1 MKSSVLPG
9 RAGNSSTGVP
19 RRTVLSAGAMLGAG
33 SLLAGAA
40 NVFAQKGDTIK
51 IGSAR
56 ALTGL
61 VASSFAPLYVSVKI
75 AVEEINAAGG
85 VLGRALEVI
94 EADDESSPAKE
105 PAVMRRLIDGGA
117 QALLG
122 PVGSSHTLAAVPTT
136 TAAKMIHA
144 GGGWA
149 EELADGVKY
158 PYHYQFTYNTGHQGE
173 AIARQIVEK
182 LKLKKVGILQENSGL
197 GESGGAATTRA
208 LKKFGLEPVAVEVYP
223 TTATDLKVYLA
234 KLRAAGT
241 EAIVLWNSPAQG
253 MLLTAAGL
261 QAMKWYPAILGGNS
275 LFSNTVLE
283 NTDPEVLK
291 NAYGTLIRTMTYS
304 STEAP
309 GARQQAYAK
318 KVVTYPESKF
328 WEINAAISPFYD
340 FLHLLKVVVE
350 AEKRFDSERIK
361 KAFDAVKGYP
371 GMIGSISFSPEN
383 HCALTGDQMVMAT
396 LSSGKDPRA
405 MHVFRERA

>member
-1 MKSSVLPG
+1 MTTSNPARHPATSRVGMSRRAVL
-9 RAGNSSTGVP
+9 ATGP
-19 RRTVLSAGAMLGAG
+19 ALFGG
-33 SLLAGAA
+33 SLLAGAQS
-40 NVFAQKGDTIK
+40 VFAQKGDTIK

-56 ALTGL
+56 AMTGL

-85 VLGRALEVI
+85 ILGRPIEII

-105 PAVMRRLIDGGA
+105 PAVMRKLIDSGVM
-117 QALLG
+117 ALLG
-122 PVGSSHTLAAVPTT
+122 PVGSSHTIAAATTT
-136 TAAKMIHA
+136 TAAKIIHA

-149 EELADGVKY
+149 EELADGLKY

-173 AIARQIVEK
+173 AIARMIVDK
-182 LKLKKVGILQENSGL
+182 LKLKKVGILQENSAL

-208 LKKFGLEPVAVEVYP
+208 LKKRGVDPVGVEVYP
-223 TTATDLKVYLA
+223 PNATDLKVYLN
-234 KLRAAGT
+234 KLRAAG
-241 EAIVLWNSPAQG
+241 ADALVLWNSPVQG

-261 QAMKWYPAILGGNS
+261 QAMKWYPALLGGNS

-291 NAYGTLIRTMTYS
+291 NAYGTLIKTMTYS
-304 STEAP
+304 ATESP
-309 GARQQAYAK
+309 GPRQVAYAK
-318 KVVTYPESKF
+318 RVVTFPEAKF

-340 FLHLLKVVVE
+340 YLHLLKQVVE
-350 AEKRFDSERIK
+350 TEKRFDTERIK
-361 KAFDAVKGYP
+361 KAFDATRNYD

-396 LSSGKDPRA
+396 LLSGKDPRS

>member
-1 MKSSVLPG
+1 MTRSTPPLHPATSRAGISRRSVLAASPALFG
-9 RAGNSSTGVP
+9 
-19 RRTVLSAGAMLGAG
+19 G
-33 SLLAGAA
+33 SLLAGAQS
-40 NVFAQKGDTIK
+40 VYAQKGDTIK

-56 ALTGL
+56 ATTGL

-85 VLGRALEVI
+85 ILGRQIEII

-105 PAVMRRLIDGGA
+105 PAVMRKLIDSGA

-122 PVGSSHTLAAVPTT
+122 PVGSSHTIAAVTTT
-136 TAAKMIHA
+136 TASKVIHA

-173 AIARQIVEK
+173 AIARLIVEK

-197 GESGGAATTRA
+197 GESGGAATIRA
-208 LKKFGLEPVAVEVYP
+208 LKKRGLDPVAVEVYP
-223 TTATDLKVYLA
+223 PTATDLKVYLN
-234 KLRAAGT
+234 KLRAAG
-241 EAIVLWNSPAQG
+241 ADAVVLWNSPVQG

-261 QAMKWYPAILGGNS
+261 QSMKWYPALLGGNS

-291 NAYGTLIRTMTYS
+291 NAYGTLIKTMTYS
-304 STEAP
+304 ATESP
-309 GARQQAYAK
+309 GPRQVAYAK
-318 KVVTYPESKF
+318 RVVTFPEAKF

-340 FLHLLKVVVE
+340 YLHLLKQVVE
-350 AEKRFDSERIK
+350 TEKRFDTERIK
-361 KAFDAVKGYP
+361 KAFDATRNYD

-396 LSSGKDPRA
+396 LLSGKDPRS

>member
-1 MKSSVLPG
+1 MNRQTSSLANTTVKQ
-9 RAGNSSTGVP
+9 GVT
-19 RRTVLSAGAMLGAG
+19 RRSMLSAGALLSGG
-33 SLLAGAA
+33 SMLAGAA
-40 NVFAQKGDTIK
+40 NVFAQKADTIK

-56 ALTGL
+56 AMTGL

-85 VLGRALEVI
+85 ILGRQLEVI

-105 PAVMRRLIDGGA
+105 PAVMRRLIDSGA

-122 PVGSSHTLAAVPTT
+122 PVGSSHTMAAVATT
-136 TAAKMIHA
+136 TSAKVIHA

-149 EELADGVKY
+149 EELADGIKY

-173 AIARQIVEK
+173 AIARHIVEK

-197 GESGGAATTRA
+197 GESGGAATKRS
-208 LKKFGLEPVAVEVYP
+208 LKKYGIEPVAVEVYP
-223 TTATDLKVYLA
+223 TTATELKVYLN
-234 KLRAAGT
+234 KIRAAGA
-241 EAIVLWNSPAQG
+241 EALVLWNSPAQG

-261 QAMKWYPAILGGNS
+261 QSMKWYPALLGGNS
-275 LFSNTVLE
+275 LFSNVVLE

-291 NAYGTLIRTMTYS
+291 NAYGTLIKTMTYS
-304 STEAP
+304 ASESP
-309 GARQQAYAK
+309 GARQTAYVK
-318 KVVTYPESKF
+318 RVVTFPESKA

-340 FLHLLKVVVE
+340 YLHLLKVVVE
-350 AEKRFDSERIK
+350 EEKRFDSERIK
-361 KAFDAVKGYP
+361 KAFDSVKNYP
-371 GMIGSISFSPEN
+371 GMIGSISFTPQN

-396 LSSGKDPRA
+396 LLSGKDPKS

>member
-1 MKSSVLPG
+1 MNSHQKSVFPS
-9 RAGNSSTGVP
+9 
-19 RRTVLSAGAMLGAG
+19 RRTVLSAGMALTGG
-33 SLLAGAA
+33 SLLAGAHS
-40 NVFAQKGDTIK
+40 VFAQTGDTLK

-56 ALTGL
+56 AMTGL

-85 VLGRALEVI
+85 ILGRKLEII

-105 PAVMRRLIDGGA
+105 PAVVRRLLDSGA

-122 PVGSSHTLAAVPTT
+122 PVGSSHTLAAVTT
-136 TAAKMIHA
+136 STAAKVIHA

-149 EELADGVKY
+149 EELADGVKF

-173 AIARQIVEK
+173 AIARHIVEK

-208 LKKFGLEPVAVEVYP
+208 LKKFGIEPVSIEVYP
-223 TTATDLKVYLA
+223 PTATDLKVYLN
-234 KLRAAGT
+234 KIRAAG
-241 EAIVLWNSPAQG
+241 ADALVLWNSPVQG

-261 QAMKWYPAILGGNS
+261 QSMKWYPALLGGNS
-275 LFSNTVLE
+275 LFSNTVLD

-291 NAYGTLIRTMTYS
+291 NAYGTLIKTMTYS
-304 STEAP
+304 ATEAP
-309 GARQQAYAK
+309 GARQVAHAK
-318 KVVTYPESKF
+318 KVVTFPESRF

-340 FLHLLKVVVE
+340 YLHLLKQVVE
-350 AEKRFDSERIK
+350 TEKRFDTERIK
-361 KAFDAVKGYP
+361 KAFDATKNYP
-371 GMIGSISFSPEN
+371 GMIGSISFTPEN

-396 LSSGKDPRA
+396 LLSGKDPQS

>member
-1 MKSSVLPG
+1 MTRSTPPLHPATSRAGISRRSVLAASPALFG
-9 RAGNSSTGVP
+9 
-19 RRTVLSAGAMLGAG
+19 G
-33 SLLAGAA
+33 SLLAGAQS
-40 NVFAQKGDTIK
+40 VYAQKGDTIK

-56 ALTGL
+56 AMTGL

-85 VLGRALEVI
+85 ILGRQIEII

-105 PAVMRRLIDGGA
+105 PAVMRKLIDSGA

-122 PVGSSHTLAAVPTT
+122 PVGSSHTIAAVTT
-136 TAAKMIHA
+136 TTSSKVIHA

-173 AIARQIVEK
+173 AIARLIVEK

-197 GESGGAATTRA
+197 GESGGAATIRA
-208 LKKFGLEPVAVEVYP
+208 LKKRGLDPVAVEVYP
-223 TTATDLKVYLA
+223 PTATDLKVYLN
-234 KLRAAGT
+234 KLRAAG
-241 EAIVLWNSPAQG
+241 ADAVVLWNSPVQG

-261 QAMKWYPAILGGNS
+261 QSMKWYPALLGGNS

-291 NAYGTLIRTMTYS
+291 NAYGTLIKTMTYS
-304 STEAP
+304 ATESP
-309 GARQQAYAK
+309 GARQVAYAK
-318 KVVTYPESKF
+318 RVVTFPEAKF

-340 FLHLLKVVVE
+340 YLHLLKQVVE
-350 AEKRFDSERIK
+350 TEKRFDTERIK
-361 KAFDAVKGYP
+361 KAFDATRNYD
-371 GMIGSISFSPEN
+371 GMIGSISFTPEN

-396 LSSGKDPRA
+396 LLSGKDPRS

>member
-1 MKSSVLPG
+1 MSPQRSLASP
-9 RAGNSSTGVP
+9 N
-19 RRTVLSAGAMLGAG
+19 RRTVLSSGMALAGG
-33 SLLAGAA
+33 SLLAGAHS
-40 NVFAQKGDTIK
+40 VFAQTGDTLK

-85 VLGRALEVI
+85 ILGRKLEIV

-105 PAVMRRLIDGGA
+105 PAVVRRLLDSGA

-122 PVGSSHTLAAVPTT
+122 PVGSSHTMAAVTT
-136 TAAKMIHA
+136 STAAKVIHA

-149 EELADGVKY
+149 EELADGVKF

-173 AIARQIVEK
+173 AIARHIVEK

-197 GESGGAATTRA
+197 GESGGAATTRS

-223 TTATDLKVYLA
+223 ANATDLKVYLN
-234 KLRAAGT
+234 KIRAAG
-241 EAIVLWNSPAQG
+241 ADALVLWNSPVQG

-261 QAMKWYPAILGGNS
+261 QSMKWYPALLGGNS

-283 NTDPEVLK
+283 TTDPEVLK
-291 NAYGTLIRTMTYS
+291 NAYGTLIKTMTYS
-304 STEAP
+304 DSEAP
-309 GARQQAYAK
+309 GARQVAYAK
-318 KVVTYPESKF
+318 RVVTFPESKF

-340 FLHLLKVVVE
+340 YLHLLKQVVE
-350 AEKRFDSERIK
+350 SEKRFDTERIK
-361 KAFDAVKGYP
+361 KAFDATKNYP
-371 GMIGSISFSPEN
+371 GMIGSISFTAEN

-396 LSSGKDPRA
+396 LLSGKDPKS
-405 MHVFRERA
+405 MHVFRQRA

>member
-1 MKSSVLPG
+1 MNASKPSLHA
-9 RAGNSSTGVP
+9 R
-19 RRTVLSAGAMLGAG
+19 SAGGISRRSVVAAGPVLLGS
-33 SLLAGAA
+33 SLFAGAQS
-40 NVFAQKGDTIK
+40 VFALKGDTIK

-56 ALTGL
+56 AMTGL

-75 AVEEINAAGG
+75 AVEEINASGG
-85 VLGRALEVI
+85 MLGRPIEII

-105 PAVMRRLIDGGA
+105 PAVMRKLIDGGA

-122 PVGSSHTLAAVPTT
+122 PVGSSHTMAAVATTT
-136 TAAKMIHA
+136 TAKVIHA

-149 EELADGVKY
+149 EELADGIKY

-173 AIARQIVEK
+173 AIARLITEK

-208 LKKFGLEPVAVEVYP
+208 LKKRGLEPVAVEVYP
-223 TTATDLKVYLA
+223 PNATDLKVYLN
-234 KLRAAGT
+234 KLRSAGAD
-241 EAIVLWNSPAQG
+241 AIVLWNSPVQG
-253 MLLTAAGL
+253 MLLTASGL
-261 QAMKWYPAILGGNS
+261 QALKWYPALLGGNS

-291 NAYGTLIRTMTYS
+291 NAYGTLIKTMTYTD
-304 STEAP
+304 TEAP
-309 GARQQAYAK
+309 GARQVAYAK
-318 KVVTYPESKF
+318 RVVTFPESKF

-340 FLHLLKVVVE
+340 YLHLLRQVVDT
-350 AEKRFDSERIK
+350 EKRFDTERIK
-361 KAFDAVKGYP
+361 KAFDATRNYD
-371 GMIGSISFSPEN
+371 GMIGKISFSPEN

-396 LSSGKDPRA
+396 LLSGKDDRS

>member
-1 MKSSVLPG
+1 MTTSNPARHPATSRVGMSRRAVL
-9 RAGNSSTGVP
+9 ATGP
-19 RRTVLSAGAMLGAG
+19 ALFGG
-33 SLLAGAA
+33 SLLAGAQS
-40 NVFAQKGDTIK
+40 VFAQKGDTIK

-56 ALTGL
+56 AMTGL

-85 VLGRALEVI
+85 ILGRPIEII

-105 PAVMRRLIDGGA
+105 PAVMRKLIDSGA
-117 QALLG
+117 MALLG
-122 PVGSSHTLAAVPTT
+122 PVGSSHTIAAATTT
-136 TAAKMIHA
+136 TAAKIIHA

-149 EELADGVKY
+149 EELADGLKY

-173 AIARQIVEK
+173 AIARMIVDK
-182 LKLKKVGILQENSGL
+182 LKLKKVGILQENSAL

-208 LKKFGLEPVAVEVYP
+208 LKKRGVDPVGVEVYP
-223 TTATDLKVYLA
+223 PNATDLKVYLN
-234 KLRAAGT
+234 KLRAAG
-241 EAIVLWNSPAQG
+241 ADALVLWNSPVQG

-261 QAMKWYPAILGGNS
+261 QAMKWYPALLGGNS

-291 NAYGTLIRTMTYS
+291 NAYGTLIKTMTYS
-304 STEAP
+304 ATESP
-309 GARQQAYAK
+309 GPRQVAYAK
-318 KVVTYPESKF
+318 RVVTFPESKF

-340 FLHLLKVVVE
+340 YLHLLKQVVE
-350 AEKRFDSERIK
+350 TEKRFDTERIK
-361 KAFDAVKGYP
+361 KAFDATRNYD

-396 LSSGKDPRA
+396 LLSGKDPRS

>member
-1 MKSSVLPG
+1 MTTSNPARHPATSRVGMSRRAVL
-9 RAGNSSTGVP
+9 ATGP
-19 RRTVLSAGAMLGAG
+19 ALFGG
-33 SLLAGAA
+33 SLLAGAQS
-40 NVFAQKGDTIK
+40 VFAQKGDTIK

-56 ALTGL
+56 AMTGL

-85 VLGRALEVI
+85 ILGRPIEII

-105 PAVMRRLIDGGA
+105 PAVMRKLIDSGA
-117 QALLG
+117 MALLG
-122 PVGSSHTLAAVPTT
+122 PVGSSHTIAAATTT
-136 TAAKMIHA
+136 TAAKIIHA

-149 EELADGVKY
+149 EELADGLKY

-173 AIARQIVEK
+173 AIARMIVDK
-182 LKLKKVGILQENSGL
+182 LKLKKVGILQENSAL
-197 GESGGAATTRA
+197 VESGGAATTRA
-208 LKKFGLEPVAVEVYP
+208 LKKRGVDPVGVEVYP
-223 TTATDLKVYLA
+223 PNATDLKVYLN
-234 KLRAAGT
+234 KLRAAG
-241 EAIVLWNSPAQG
+241 ADALVLWNSPVQG

-261 QAMKWYPAILGGNS
+261 QAMKWYPALLGGNS

-291 NAYGTLIRTMTYS
+291 NAYGTLIKTMTYS
-304 STEAP
+304 ASESP
-309 GARQQAYAK
+309 SPRQVAYAK
-318 KVVTYPESKF
+318 RVVTFPESKF

-340 FLHLLKVVVE
+340 YLHLLKQVVE
-350 AEKRFDSERIK
+350 TEKRFDTERIK
-361 KAFDAVKGYP
+361 KAFDATRNYD

-396 LSSGKDPRA
+396 LLSGKDPRS

>member
-1 MKSSVLPG
+1 MVRTRSLTRSASVHAGISRRSVLAASP
-9 RAGNSSTGVP
+9 A
-19 RRTVLSAGAMLGAG
+19 LLGG
-33 SLLAGAA
+33 SLLAGAQS
-40 NVFAQKGDTIK
+40 VFAQKGDTIK

-56 ALTGL
+56 AMTGL

-75 AVEEINAAGG
+75 AVEEINGAGG
-85 VLGRALEVI
+85 ILGRQVEIIEV
-94 EADDESSPAKE
+94 DDESSPAKE
-105 PAVMRRLIDGGA
+105 PAVMRKLLDSGA

-122 PVGSSHTLAAVPTT
+122 PVGSSHTISAVTTT
-136 TAAKMIHA
+136 TASKVIHA

-173 AIARQIVEK
+173 AIARLIVDK

-208 LKKFGLEPVAVEVYP
+208 LKKRGIDPVAVEVYP
-223 TTATDLKVYLA
+223 PTATDLKVYLN
-234 KLRAAGT
+234 KLRTAG
-241 EAIVLWNSPAQG
+241 ADAVVLWNSPVQG

-261 QAMKWYPAILGGNS
+261 QSMKWYPALLGGNS
-275 LFSNTVLE
+275 LFSNTVLD

-304 STEAP
+304 ATESP
-309 GARQQAYAK
+309 GPRQMAYAK
-318 KVVTYPESKF
+318 RVVTFPEAKF

-340 FLHLLKVVVE
+340 YLHLLKQVVE
-350 AEKRFDSERIK
+350 SEKRFDTERIK
-361 KAFDAVKGYP
+361 KAFDATKNYD

-396 LSSGKDPRA
+396 LLSGKDPRS

>member
-1 MKSSVLPG
+1 MFRPTSSLP
-9 RAGNSSTGVP
+9 S
-19 RRTVLSAGAMLGAG
+19 SAGAGISRRSVLAAGPALFGG
-33 SLLAGAA
+33 SLLAGAHS
-40 NVFAQKGDTIK
+40 VFAQKGDTIK

-56 ALTGL
+56 AMTGL

-85 VLGRALEVI
+85 ILGRPIEII

-105 PAVMRRLIDGGA
+105 PAVMRKLIDSGA

-122 PVGSSHTLAAVPTT
+122 PVGSSHTIAAVTTT
-136 TAAKMIHA
+136 TASKTIHA

-149 EELADGVKY
+149 EELADGTKY

-173 AIARQIVEK
+173 AIARLIVEK

-197 GESGGAATTRA
+197 GESGGAATTRS
-208 LKKFGLEPVAVEVYP
+208 LKKRGLEPVGVEVYP
-223 TTATDLKVYLA
+223 PNATDLKVYLN
-234 KLRAAGT
+234 KLRAAGAD
-241 EAIVLWNSPAQG
+241 AIVLWNSPVQG

-261 QAMKWYPAILGGNS
+261 QAMKWYPALLGGNS
-275 LFSNTVLE
+275 LFSNTVLD

-291 NAYGTLIRTMTYS
+291 NAYGTLIKTMTYS
-304 STEAP
+304 DTEAP
-309 GARQQAYAK
+309 GARQVAYAK
-318 KVVTYPESKF
+318 RVVTFPEARF

-340 FLHLLKVVVE
+340 YLHLLKLVVE
-350 AEKRFDSERIK
+350 TEKRFDSERIK
-361 KAFDAVKGYP
+361 KAFDATKNYP

-396 LSSGKDPRA
+396 LLSGKDPRS

>member
-1 MKSSVLPG
+1 MNASKPSL
-9 RAGNSSTGVP
+9 RA
-19 RRTVLSAGAMLGAG
+19 RSAGGISRRSVVAAGPVLLGS
-33 SLLAGAA
+33 SLFAGAQS
-40 NVFAQKGDTIK
+40 VFAQKGDTIK

-56 ALTGL
+56 AMTGL

-75 AVEEINAAGG
+75 AVEEINASGG
-85 VLGRALEVI
+85 MLGRPIEII

-105 PAVMRRLIDGGA
+105 PAVMRKLIDGGA

-122 PVGSSHTLAAVPTT
+122 PVGSSHTMAAVATTT
-136 TAAKMIHA
+136 TAKVIHA

-149 EELADGVKY
+149 EELADGIKY

-173 AIARQIVEK
+173 AIARLITEK

-208 LKKFGLEPVAVEVYP
+208 LKKRGLEPVAVEVYP
-223 TTATDLKVYLA
+223 PNATDLKVYLN
-234 KLRAAGT
+234 KLRSAGAD
-241 EAIVLWNSPAQG
+241 AIVLWNSPVQG
-253 MLLTAAGL
+253 MLLTASGL
-261 QAMKWYPAILGGNS
+261 QALKWYPALLGGNS

-291 NAYGTLIRTMTYS
+291 NAYGTLIKTMTYTD
-304 STEAP
+304 TEAP
-309 GARQQAYAK
+309 GARQVAYAK
-318 KVVTYPESKF
+318 RVVTFPESKF

-340 FLHLLKVVVE
+340 YLHLLRQVVDT
-350 AEKRFDSERIK
+350 EKRFDTERIK
-361 KAFDAVKGYP
+361 KAFDATRNYD
-371 GMIGSISFSPEN
+371 GMIGKISFSPEN

-396 LSSGKDPRA
+396 LLSGKDDRS